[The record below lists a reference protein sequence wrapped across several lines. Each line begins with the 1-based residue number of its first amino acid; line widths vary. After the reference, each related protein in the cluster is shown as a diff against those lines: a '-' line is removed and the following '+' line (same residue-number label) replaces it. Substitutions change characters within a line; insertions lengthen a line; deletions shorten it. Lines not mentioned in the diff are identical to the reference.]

1 MYKNWTLFLDRDGVI
16 NDEIPDSYVLSWD
29 MFRFSKGVLEA
40 LPLLA
45 QHFGR
50 IVMVTN
56 QRCIGKGL
64 LTVAGLEAIHQNM
77 LDQVAQHGGRI
88 DKIYFCPDVDN
99 NSPCRKPQSG
109 MAMAAKQDFPDIDF
123 SRAVMVGNTLSDM
136 EFGKQLGMTT
146 VFIPS
151 TKPQLPFPHPLMDA
165 RFNDLWLFSQAIQ

>member
-29 MFRFSKGVLEA
+29 MFRFSNGVLEA

-56 QRCIGKGL
+56 QRCIGRGL
-64 LTVAGLEAIHQNM
+64 LTVNELETIHQKM

-99 NSPCRKPQSG
+99 SSPCRKPQSG
-109 MAMAAKQDFPDIDF
+109 MAMAAKHDFPDIDF
-123 SRAVMVGNTLSDM
+123 TRSVMVGNTLSDM

-151 TKPQLPFPHPLMDA
+151 TKPQLAFPHPLMDA